1 MRDSSKRVPAS
12 WMAMAFPSTSFDAA
26 EDEEE
31 EASLLRLLLPPALI
45 LDGLMVE
52 LCCKGWFLFHCKCL
66 CRYYLCVVCRLHPM
80 LRGA

>member
-12 WMAMAFPSTSFDAA
+12 WMAMAFPSTSLDTA

-52 LCCKGWFLFHCKCL
+52 LCCNK
-66 CRYYLCVVCRLHPM
+66 
-80 LRGA
+80 